1 MNFCFKYNENVTDSS
16 LVDKKYKNKR
26 KYQPTYINS
35 LEFINKH
42 SVQNDSLYFTNK
54 LQRSSGNRIN
64 MLKKITNDLVL
75 FPDKLDDYFNGEE
88 ISMLTKADVNKLKR
102 LDGILKLHNNIPSEE
117 KIIKYAP
124 NKRFYDEYNQ
134 GDYERGFQ
142 LFYTRNSNNDV
153 KVYLIDLYHLAIPSR
168 GNQPKQEYSIR
179 EKYKKDLFDCVF
191 TENKDTSRQV

>member
-1 MNFCFKYNENVTDSS
+1 MNFCFKYNENVADRS
-16 LVDKKYKNKR
+16 LLVKKYKNKR

-54 LQRSSGNRIN
+54 LQRNSGNRVN
-64 MLKKITNDLVL
+64 MLKKIINDLVL
-75 FPDKLDDYFNGEE
+75 FPNKLDEYFNGEE
-88 ISMLTKADVNKLKR
+88 ISMITRADVNKLKR
-102 LDGILKLHNNIPSEE
+102 LDGIFKLYDNIPIEE

-124 NKRFYDEYNQ
+124 NKKFYNEYNQ

-142 LFYTRNSNNDV
+142 LFYTRNNNDV
-153 KVYLIDLYHLAIPSR
+153 KVYLIDLYHLAIPSKD
-168 GNQPKQEYSIR
+168 NQPKQEYSIR

-191 TENKDTSRQV
+191 VKNEDTTPIG